1 MSKDVSV
8 FLVLLCTLAAWI
20 WAWKIVAGLWVAR
33 RINRFIAHLLGA
45 FLGMGAAAG
54 AFCLSGAFL
63 MPGADD
69 GRSVAPGVAGALILL
84 MYIGLHLL
92 GKKEAQ
98 GSAIAPAEAAL
109 LPAIAEPVVDAAPV
123 PACAPRK
130 SFSESIK
137 AWRREEKPRPDE
149 FLRHK
154 ERKRAAREKALG
166 MSFSDFFT
174 ARVGDHLISWIGVLF
189 LAGMGGLF
197 VSLSSVGNWV
207 MPLVASFFI
216 VSLLVAVCFFIVPPM
231 LLFMLLFLALLPFA
245 CVSAFVEA
253 WWRIRHNEPF
263 VVPPVPVN
271 YANSIP
277 LAPSP
282 PPPPTPH
289 PSSGGWLVPLVI
301 GLWIGGS
308 WGKDD

>member
-33 RINRFIAHLLGA
+33 GINRFIAHLLGA
-45 FLGMGAAAG
+45 FLGMGAAGG
-54 AFCLSGAFL
+54 AFCLGGAFL

-92 GKKEAQ
+92 WKKEAQ
-98 GSAIAPAEAAL
+98 GSEIAPAEAAL
-109 LPAIAEPVVDAAPV
+109 LSATAEPAVDVAPA

-130 SFSESIK
+130 SFSESVK
-137 AWRREEKPRPDE
+137 AWWRKEKPRPDE
-149 FLRHK
+149 FLRQK

-216 VSLLVAVCFFIVPPM
+216 VSLLMAVCFVPPM
-231 LLFMLLFLALLPFA
+231 LLFMLLFLAPFA
-245 CVSAFVEA
+245 CVSTFVEA
-253 WWRIRHNEPF
+253 LWRIRHNEPF
-263 VVPPVPVN
+263 VAPPVPVN

-277 LAPSP
+277 SAPAP
-282 PPPPTPH
+282 PPPPAPR